1 MNKQSDFDTIYNRI
15 GTECVK
21 WDDLPREVNS
31 DQLNAMWI
39 ADMEFGAPPCVTKA
53 LIQRLQ
59 HPIFGYVSNSK
70 RFYDAIAYWHRTRYH
85 ITGTTEDVISYQN
98 SVLGGVTSALYTFT
112 KEKESVLIH
121 APAYGGFLRSLQTTN
136 RNIVLSELKQGE
148 AGTFVMDFEDMKE
161 KVVENNIRCCI
172 FCSPHNP
179 TGRVWTREELE
190 SFATFCEEYQINI
203 ISDEIWADFTFHGH
217 SHVPIQSINPYMK
230 QHTIACYSPT
240 KTFNLGGLQVA
251 YSIIHNN
258 SLMEAYRRVSGRS
271 NYNLLNALSLEA
283 LVAGYQEGADWVDDM
298 CEYVEAN
305 VDYAYTYIKEQL
317 PDIKVVKPQGTY
329 VLWLNLER
337 YEADLDHIL
346 KLLASKG
353 LVPDDGRKYGVDNYI
368 RLNLACPRK
377 LVELAMKQL
386 SESLQNNR

>member
-21 WDDLPREVNS
+21 WDDLPREVNP

-39 ADMEFGAPPCVTKA
+39 ADMEFGTPPCITNA
-53 LIQRLQ
+53 MMQRLQ

-70 RFYDAIAYWHRTRYH
+70 RFYDAIKYWHRTRYQ
-85 ITGTTEDVISYQN
+85 IAGITEDVISYQN
-98 SVLGGVTSALYTFT
+98 SVLGGVTSAIYTLT
-112 KEKESVLIH
+112 KENESVLIH
-121 APAYGGFLRSLQTTN
+121 APAYGGFLRALQTTN
-136 RNIVLSELKQGE
+136 RNLVFSELKQDGDS
-148 AGTFVMDFEDMKE
+148 TFVMDFEDMKK
-161 KVVENNIRCCI
+161 KVVDNNIRCCI
-172 FCSPHNP
+172 LCSPHNP

-190 SFATFCEEYQINI
+190 SFAAFCEEYQLNI
-203 ISDEIWADFTFHGH
+203 ISDEIWADFTFRRH
-217 SHVPIQSINPYMK
+217 SHIPIQSISPYMK

-251 YSIIHNN
+251 YSIIYNKL
-258 SLMEAYRRVSGRS
+258 LMAAYREVSGRS
-271 NYNLLNALSLEA
+271 HYNLLNALSLEA
-283 LVAGYQEGADWVDDM
+283 LVAGYREGADWVDDM
-298 CEYVEAN
+298 CDYVEAN

-353 LVPDDGRKYGVDNYI
+353 LIPDDGRKYGVDNYI

-377 LVELAMKQL
+377 MVELAMKQL
-386 SESLQNNR
+386 VESLE